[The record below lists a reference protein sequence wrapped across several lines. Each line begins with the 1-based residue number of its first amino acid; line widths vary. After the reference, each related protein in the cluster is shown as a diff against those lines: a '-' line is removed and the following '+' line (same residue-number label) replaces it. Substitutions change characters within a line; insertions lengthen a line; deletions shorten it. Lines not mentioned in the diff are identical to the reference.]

1 MTRIA
6 QIINEPT
13 IRSSMK
19 TYRRFIRLSYQF
31 PMQLQFKIRFNTK
44 EAFILNKV
52 FLDQGSFNQKNIKS
66 LNEKSEDLLQILST
80 LPKSNKP
87 LFLKLFSDNINVKES
102 VKQ

>member
-1 MTRIA
+1 MARVA

-13 IRSSMK
+13 IRSSMN
-19 TYRRFIRLSYQF
+19 TYRKFIRLSYQF
-31 PMQLQFKIRFNTK
+31 PKQLQYKIRLNTR
-44 EAFILNKV
+44 ESFILNKV

-66 LNEKSEDLLQILST
+66 LNEKSEDLLHILST

-102 VKQ
+102 EKQ

>member
-1 MTRIA
+1 MVRIA
-6 QIINEPT
+6 QVINGQT

-19 TYRRFIRLSYQF
+19 TYRKFIRLSYQF
-31 PMQLQFKIRFNTK
+31 PKPLQYKIRLNTK

-66 LNEKSEDLLQILST
+66 LNEKSEDLLHILST

>member
-1 MTRIA
+1 MTRVA
-6 QIINEPT
+6 QIINIPT
-13 IRSSMK
+13 IRSSMNI
-19 TYRRFIRLSYQF
+19 YRKFIRLSYQF
-31 PMQLQFKIRFNTK
+31 PKQVQYKIRLNTK

-66 LNEKSEDLLQILST
+66 LIEKSNDLLHILST

-87 LFLKLFSDNINVKES
+87 LFLKLFSDNLNVRET